1 MQKFVSMHMS
11 LVTTILRDGR
21 LSFSDRDG
29 QMYPAFVSS
38 GHRSEL
44 LGEWSI
50 IVGLGLR

>member
-1 MQKFVSMHMS
+1 M
-11 LVTTILRDGR
+11 TINAKICFYAYEPCHNGG

-29 QMYPAFVSS
+29 QMYRAFVSS

-50 IVGLGLR
+50 IVGLGLP